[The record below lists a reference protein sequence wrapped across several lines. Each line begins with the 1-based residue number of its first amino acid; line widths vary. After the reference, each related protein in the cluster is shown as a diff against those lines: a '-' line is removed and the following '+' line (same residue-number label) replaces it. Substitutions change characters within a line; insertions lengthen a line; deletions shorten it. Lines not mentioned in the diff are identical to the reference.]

1 MKKYAI
7 GSLTL
12 SFATF
17 AFAGPGRQDTT
28 ARLQAAGTVLN
39 EIMAA
44 PDKGIP
50 EEVLNGAK
58 CIAVVPSMAKGG
70 FIVGGEHGRGVVT
83 CRTGHGWSAPAFIS
97 IGGGNFG
104 FQAGAQSVDLVML
117 FMNDK
122 GVQGLLSSKFEL
134 SGEASAAAGPV
145 GRHASA
151 GTDWKMNTEALSY
164 SRTKGLFAGVA
175 VDGAKIQ
182 QDNDSTVAIYGKD
195 VSFRKTLSGDVHAP
209 SERRVVSRGGQ
220 RCRERR
226 RAEHETAESQ
236 VIETCRCASPNA
248 AHRLSEAAASHWQKG
263 FRENV
268 ADQPPRTPPAR
279 PTVQPDR
286 GPMSLPKTL
295 PFRRPLSNRGATVA
309 VLRSS
314 RRTGSMRP

>member
-1 MKKYAI
+1 MKKYGLAF
-7 GSLTL
+7 LTL
-12 SFATF
+12 SLGIF
-17 AFAGPGRQDTT
+17 AFAGTGLEDST
-28 ARLQAAGTVLN
+28 ARLQAAGVVLH

-50 EEVLNGAK
+50 EEVLNDAK
-58 CIAVVPSMAKGG
+58 CIAVVPNMAKGG

-182 QDNDSTVAIYGKD
+182 QDNDSTVAVYGKN
-195 VSFRKTLSGDVHAP
+195 VSFRKTLSGGVHAP
-209 SERRVVSRGGQ
+209 ASTESFLAAVS
-220 RCRERR
+220 
-226 RAEHETAESQ
+226 
-236 VIETCRCASPNA
+236 A
-248 AHRLSEAAASHWQKG
+248 AVHKANVH
-263 FRENV
+263 ENV
-268 ADQPPRTPPAR
+268 EA
-279 PTVQPDR
+279 
-286 GPMSLPKTL
+286 K
-295 PFRRPLSNRGATVA
+295 
-309 VLRSS
+309 
-314 RRTGSMRP
+314 

>member
-1 MKKYAI
+1 MLWTIFVILLILWLLGFSLHIAGGLIHILLVVAARGPGHQFDQWPQNSLISTAGKSILTNSPHKTLTFRRKCLMKKYAI
-7 GSLTL
+7 ALFVLSL
-12 SFATF
+12 ATF
-17 AFAGPGRQDTT
+17 GFAGSGVDATN
-28 ARLQAAGTVLN
+28 ARLQAAGSVLQ

-58 CIAVVPSMAKGG
+58 CIAVVPDMAKGA

-83 CRTGHGWSAPAFIS
+83 CRTAHGWSAPAFIS

-164 SRTKGLFAGVA
+164 SRSKGLFAGVA

-195 VSFRKTLSGDVHAP
+195 VSFRKTLSGEVHTPA
-209 SERRVVSRGGQ
+209 SADSFLAAVNAAEK
-220 RCRERR
+220 
-226 RAEHETAESQ
+226 RANQHETAE
-236 VIETCRCASPNA
+236 T
-248 AHRLSEAAASHWQKG
+248 K
-263 FRENV
+263 
-268 ADQPPRTPPAR
+268 
-279 PTVQPDR
+279 
-286 GPMSLPKTL
+286 
-295 PFRRPLSNRGATVA
+295 
-309 VLRSS
+309 
-314 RRTGSMRP
+314 

>member
-7 GSLTL
+7 GLLTL
-12 SFATF
+12 SLTSF
-17 AFAGPGRQDTT
+17 AFAGPADQDTS

-83 CRTGHGWSAPAFIS
+83 CRTSHGWSAPAFIS
-97 IGGGNFG
+97 LGGGNFG
-104 FQAGAQSVDLVML
+104 FQAGAQSVDLVVL

-134 SGEASAAAGPV
+134 SGEASATAGPV

-164 SRTKGLFAGVA
+164 SRSQGLFVGVA

-182 QDNDSTVAIYGKD
+182 QDKDSTVAIYGRD
-195 VSFRKTLSGDVHAP
+195 VSFRKTLSGA
-209 SERRVVSRGGQ
+209 ERVPASAEPFLTAVNAA
-220 RCRERR
+220 EKKT
-226 RAEHETAESQ
+226 AEHETAE
-236 VIETCRCASPNA
+236 N
-248 AHRLSEAAASHWQKG
+248 K
-263 FRENV
+263 
-268 ADQPPRTPPAR
+268 
-279 PTVQPDR
+279 
-286 GPMSLPKTL
+286 
-295 PFRRPLSNRGATVA
+295 
-309 VLRSS
+309 
-314 RRTGSMRP
+314 

>member
-1 MKKYAI
+1 MKLVIAL
-7 GSLTL
+7 LTL
-12 SFATF
+12 SLAPF
-17 AFAGPGRQDTT
+17 AFAGSGVEDST
-28 ARLQAAGTVLN
+28 ARLQSAGVVLH

-58 CIAVVPSMAKGG
+58 CIAVVPDMAKGG

-83 CRTGHGWSAPAFIS
+83 CRTAHGWSAPAFIS

-182 QDNDSTVAIYGKD
+182 QDKDSTVAIYGKD
-195 VSFRKTLSGDVHAP
+195 VSFRKTMSGDVHAP
-209 SERRVVSRGGQ
+209 ASSEPFLAAVHAAV
-220 RCRERR
+220 EKANVHEN
-226 RAEHETAESQ
+226 AEA
-236 VIETCRCASPNA
+236 
-248 AHRLSEAAASHWQKG
+248 K
-263 FRENV
+263 
-268 ADQPPRTPPAR
+268 
-279 PTVQPDR
+279 
-286 GPMSLPKTL
+286 
-295 PFRRPLSNRGATVA
+295 
-309 VLRSS
+309 
-314 RRTGSMRP
+314 

>member
-1 MKKYAI
+1 
-7 GSLTL
+7 
-12 SFATF
+12 
-17 AFAGPGRQDTT
+17 
-28 ARLQAAGTVLN
+28 
-39 EIMAA
+39 
-44 PDKGIP
+44 
-50 EEVLNGAK
+50 
-58 CIAVVPSMAKGG
+58 VVPNMAKGG

-182 QDNDSTVAIYGKD
+182 QDNDSTVAIYGKN
-195 VSFRKTLSGDVHAP
+195 VSFRKTLSGGVHAP
-209 SERRVVSRGGQ
+209 ASTESFLAAVSAAVHKANAH
-220 RCRERR
+220 EN
-226 RAEHETAESQ
+226 AEA
-236 VIETCRCASPNA
+236 
-248 AHRLSEAAASHWQKG
+248 K
-263 FRENV
+263 
-268 ADQPPRTPPAR
+268 
-279 PTVQPDR
+279 
-286 GPMSLPKTL
+286 
-295 PFRRPLSNRGATVA
+295 
-309 VLRSS
+309 
-314 RRTGSMRP
+314 